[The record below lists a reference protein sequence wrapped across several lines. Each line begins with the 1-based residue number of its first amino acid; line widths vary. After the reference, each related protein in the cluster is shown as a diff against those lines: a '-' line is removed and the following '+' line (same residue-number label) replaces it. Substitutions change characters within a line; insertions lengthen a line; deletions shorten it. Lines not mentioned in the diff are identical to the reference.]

1 MSRDA
6 PPTRHIGHLV
16 RRWWGA
22 VRARA
27 PHPEAEVWAERWLL
41 DGERSLWR
49 RLSDGDRAHALAVAH
64 RYHGLRPHAAR
75 AEMAAAL
82 LHDCG
87 KLDAGLGTTLRVLAT
102 LVGPRTERLRRYA
115 DHEAIGA
122 QLLGQAGS
130 DPVTVAL
137 VADSSS
143 APPDCRAAL
152 RAADDL

>member
-1 MSRDA
+1 VPRDA
-6 PPTRHIGHLV
+6 RPARHLGHLV

-22 VRARA
+22 VCARA
-27 PHPEAEVWAERWLL
+27 PHPEAEAWAERWLL

-49 RLSDGDRAHALAVAH
+49 RLSDGDRAHALAVAR
-64 RYHGLRPHAAR
+64 RYHTLRPHAAR

-87 KLDAGLGTTLRVLAT
+87 KLDSGLGTTLRVLAT

-122 QLLGQAGS
+122 ELLRQAGS
-130 DPVTVAL
+130 DPVTVSL
-137 VADSSS
+137 VAGSHS
-143 APPDCRAAL
+143 APPDCLAAL
-152 RAADDL
+152 RVADDL